1 MSRRLRREFQELES
15 QLEPDVVEKAW
26 RALIDKALYDKGDGP
41 KPIVEQLRLREKI
54 RTRHAR
60 RDRYNQVRYAR
71 RYTALSRLIGP
82 RHIMAVV
89 AIHAGIVECSEG
101 PFPRDLILGAMAVDR
116 RLTRKFLE
124 ELETIHESI
133 DPAFPPWEIDHH
145 RIEGEKQAQPTVR
158 EERQDFEESLK
169 PTPLPTGSPADI
181 PFGYP
186 VPFPPYEHSNA
197 PHHAVTTPAAR
208 AAS

>member
-15 QLEPDVVEKAW
+15 QLEPNVVERAW

-60 RDRYNQVRYAR
+60 RDRYNQIRYAR

-124 ELETIHESI
+124 ELETIHETI
-133 DPAFPPWEIDHH
+133 EPALPPWEIDHR
-145 RIEGEKQAQPTVR
+145 RIDGEKRAQPIVR
-158 EERQDFEESLK
+158 EERRDFEESLK
-169 PTPLPTGSPADI
+169 PTPLPTTSPAKI
-181 PFGYP
+181 QFGFT
-186 VPFPPYEHSNA
+186 VPFPLYEHSNA
-197 PHHAVTTPAAR
+197 PDINTTPAAR